1 MKCPACDFVDS
12 RVADSRLSDGGATV
26 RRRRE
31 CPQCGKRFTTF
42 ERLAETRLFVVKK
55 DGRREAFSREKIL
68 RGLTKACEKRPVGI
82 ERLEEIAAEIERHL
96 RDALAEEVPALE
108 IGALIMER
116 LKYLDPVAYVRFASV
131 YKDFRD
137 TDSFLKEIASLHKGA
152 GSRRRPASPEK
163 KLEVLPV
170 ILPEQH

>member
-1 MKCPACDFVDS
+1 MKCPSCDFVDS

-42 ERLAETRLFVVKK
+42 ERLAETRLFIVKK

-68 RGLTKACEKRPVGI
+68 RGLTKACEKRPVAI
-82 ERLEEIAAEIERHL
+82 ERLEEIAAEIERQL
-96 RDALAEEVPALE
+96 RDELVEEMPAMD

-137 TDSFLKEIASLHKGA
+137 TDSFLKEIASLHKPA
-152 GSRRRPASPEK
+152 GPRHRATPAPEK
-163 KLEVLPV
+163 SIAAPA
-170 ILPEQH
+170 ILPES